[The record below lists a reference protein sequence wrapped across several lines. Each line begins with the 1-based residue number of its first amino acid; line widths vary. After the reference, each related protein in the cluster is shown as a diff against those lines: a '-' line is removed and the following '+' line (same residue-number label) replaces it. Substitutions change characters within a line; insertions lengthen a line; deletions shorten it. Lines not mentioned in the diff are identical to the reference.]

1 MKRFFKKGGSVGL
14 NETEES
20 RKEEGDKKPKLS
32 GLIEWLVKIPIYLVV
47 ILLPL
52 FFYSKT
58 PSVFELNKQTL
69 LIFLVGVSALAW
81 IGKMAWKNEIRF
93 KKNFLLVPVA
103 VFLFVYG
110 LSTVFSDYFEQSMW
124 GYFGGEGDALAT
136 VLFLVIFFILIFNNI
151 KNYQEIFKLVLAFLL
166 SGMILVL
173 LSFFQFFN
181 VYLLPFDF
189 AKTFSFTPVGSIYVY
204 SVFIGLIFLVSTVLF
219 LSNVNKIIKML
230 LIALAALAF
239 FLLMVINFKTVWI
252 VLILGLA
259 LILGVTILIEDK
271 KPSQLRILPMIFL
284 ALALVFVLRSKP
296 LFNKELP
303 TEIFLKH
310 KTAGE
315 ITLKSLRDNP
325 MLGNG
330 PALFSNVYKKHRPD
344 NLGDFSNVNFNQSTS
359 FFWTMATTTGIL
371 GIASFLFLVFSGLV
385 LTFKEVLA
393 TINSAKGQA
402 ENNFLNY
409 LKIAIGL
416 GWIFL
421 TVFLFL
427 YFASITIMMLWWLFL
442 GLLLASSFLS
452 KKDSSKEIATTSSGP
467 KTSFFLSF
475 GFILVIIGL
484 ISVIYL
490 HSQKYFAAIYFN
502 QAVASSMEENQTQ
515 KTAEKISNAVSLDSN
530 RDSYYRDLAAVH
542 LALAKEKIAEKGLQD
557 LTPEESNYI
566 STRFR
571 NALQSLQQAVELNP
585 SDSVNYI
592 SLANL
597 YEEFIVIQKDSANK
611 AIENYEKAIEL
622 DPKNLELY
630 RAIAN
635 IKITLADLD
644 TMERNQQQQQPSA
657 EISEE
662 AQELLVSAED
672 YINQALEI
680 NSEYLAGNLLLVT
693 IYEKRGEIEKAI
705 EKSKENI
712 EMYPNYPELQ
722 MDLGRI
728 YYQQENYDEAEKYLR
743 TAIRMNN
750 QYSNARYLLGL
761 VLDKKDEKEAALE
774 EFRKIKE
781 SNPENELLDQII
793 DNLEN
798 GREALADLGQQA
810 QQQPQE
816 PLEPED
822 IETPEEEPVIPE
834 NENPEPEDET
844 VENDTEENNNEESAE
859 QEEENLGDEEN

>member
-1 MKRFFKKGGSVGL
+1 
-14 NETEES
+14 
-20 RKEEGDKKPKLS
+20 
-32 GLIEWLVKIPIYLVV
+32 
-47 ILLPL
+47 
-52 FFYSKT
+52 
-58 PSVFELNKQTL
+58 
-69 LIFLVGVSALAW
+69 VGVSALAW

-93 KKNFLLVPVA
+93 KKSFLLLPV
-103 VFLFVYG
+103 VLFLFVYG
-110 LSTVFSDYFEQSMW
+110 LSAIFSDYFEQSMW
-124 GYFGGEGDALAT
+124 GYFGGEGDALVS
-136 VLFLVIFFILIFNNI
+136 VLFLTIFFVLIFNNI
-151 KNYQEIFKLVLAFLL
+151 KSYQEIFKFVLAFLL
-166 SGMILVL
+166 SGVILVL
-173 LSFFQFFN
+173 LSVLQFFN

-189 AKTFSFTPVGSIYVY
+189 AQTFSFTPVGSIYIY
-204 SVFIGLIFLVSTVLF
+204 SVFIGLVFLVSTVLF
-219 LSNVNKIIKML
+219 LSNMNKIIKIL
-230 LIALAALAF
+230 LIILASLAF
-239 FLLMVINFKTVWI
+239 FLLMIINFKIVWI
-252 VLILGLA
+252 ILILGLA
-259 LILGVTILIEDK
+259 LILGITILVEDK

-296 LFNKELP
+296 IFNKELP

-315 ITLKSLRDNP
+315 ITLKSLKDNP

-330 PALFSNVYKKHRPD
+330 PALFSNVYKKHRPG

-371 GIASFLFLVFSGLV
+371 GIASFLFLVFSGVV

-393 TINSAKGQA
+393 TINNAKNQT

-409 LKIAIGL
+409 LKIAISL

-442 GLLLASSFLS
+442 ALLLASSFLS
-452 KKDSSKEIATTSSGP
+452 KKNSSKEIATTSSGP

-502 QAVASSMEENQTQ
+502 QAVASSVEENQTQ
-515 KTAEKISNAVSLDSN
+515 KTAEKIANAVSLDSN

-585 SDSVNYI
+585 SDSVNYV

-597 YEEFIVIQKDSANK
+597 YEEFIIIQKDSANK

-622 DPKNLELY
+622 DPKNLELF

-635 IKITLADLD
+635 IKIALADLD
-644 TMERNQQQQQPSA
+644 TAERNQQQQQPSA
-657 EISEE
+657 EISAE

-672 YINQALEI
+672 YIKRALEI

-693 IYEKRGEIEKAI
+693 IYEKRGDFDGAI
-705 EKSKENI
+705 KKSKENI
-712 EMYPNYPELQ
+712 EMYPGYAELQ

-728 YYQQENYDEAEKYLR
+728 YYQQENLDEAEGYLR
-743 TAIRMNN
+743 TAIKMNN

-761 VLDKKDEKEAALE
+761 VLDKKGEKEEALA
-774 EFRKIKE
+774 EFKKIKE
-781 SNPENELLDQII
+781 FNPENELLDQII
-793 DNLEN
+793 DNLED
-798 GREALADLGQQA
+798 GEEALAGLGEEAGQQV
-810 QQQPQE
+810 QE
-816 PLEPED
+816 SLEVED
-822 IETPEEEPVIPE
+822 VEEEEVGSEIENQEEGETEAPEEPSDK
-834 NENPEPEDET
+834 DE
-844 VENDTEENNNEESAE
+844 ELF
-859 QEEENLGDEEN
+859 EEE